1 MSHVTC
7 NIVRD
12 GIMSRRC
19 NNVLVRGLISGP
31 AAISCGLVLDIF
43 YHYQVRALYGT
54 MVKWLLDLGAN
65 KTKWTGDWSGYLL
78 DCYDLTTR
86 LYRKKIEW
94 ALTSKQ

>member
-31 AAISCGLVLDIF
+31 AAISCGQVLDNF

-86 LYRKKIEW
+86 L
-94 ALTSKQ
+94 LTNIN